1 MESTSNNEIGIKLAK
16 DLESIEDE
24 RIMFNA
30 RLAARDKIIDD
41 ARATIYYLAEKLINK
56 KVVRVW
62 SYFENEGEEGT
73 TGNEAIIDGP
83 TNSKINLCR
92 IDIEI

>member
-1 MESTSNNEIGIKLAK
+1 MENEIGIKLAK

-24 RIMFNA
+24 RIVFKT
-30 RLAARDKIIDD
+30 RLEAKDKIIDD

-62 SYFENEGEEGT
+62 SYFENEGEEGIS
-73 TGNEAIIDGP
+73 GNEVIIDGP
-83 TNSKINLCR
+83 TTSKVKLCR
-92 IDIEI
+92 IDIEV